1 MNKKRTFDSSYI
13 IGIALLVGILILINL
28 ISINW
33 FTRFDFT
40 QGNIYTLSEAS
51 KKAVAEL
58 EDPLTVKCYFT
69 KDLPPP
75 YSSNARYLRDQLEE
89 YRAHS
94 NGNFRFKFVDPS
106 ADSEYEVEAQGY
118 QVAPGQVQ
126 VVEADKIEVKK
137 IYMGMVFLYKDKRE
151 TIPLV
156 QTTSALEYDITS
168 TIKKITAQRIPK
180 VGFLQGHGE
189 PNPFEEMT
197 TVMSQVQKNY
207 EIQLVDVSKGEM
219 VPDDLDGLLIIRPT
233 ENIPQWDLF
242 AIDQYIMKGGKVGFL
257 INQVDAKLQEGRAIR
272 RTLGIDDFTTNYG
285 FRINGDL
292 IYDRNC
298 GRVNMQTQQ
307 GWITFTTAIDY
318 PFFPVL
324 TNFNPDINIVR
335 DLEELYLIYPS
346 SIDTSLV
353 SPEDSTLTY
362 ELEIITWTSEQSN
375 KQVGRFEIN
384 PNKPT
389 FRQLNYPLSGI
400 PMAATII
407 GSFPSYFA
415 GKDIPQPEEG
425 EPFQGEVIPVSPE
438 TRLVVVG
445 DGNFITDSWLSSLSS
460 ANFFLNTVDWLAQD
474 ESLIHIRNREITT
487 RPLTDTS
494 KSLKAVTKYGN
505 IFIPALLVILL
516 GVILWQIRSKHKPEL

>member
-1 MNKKRTFDSSYI
+1 
-13 IGIALLVGILILINL
+13 
-28 ISINW
+28 
-33 FTRFDFT
+33 
-40 QGNIYTLSEAS
+40 
-51 KKAVAEL
+51 
-58 EDPLTVKCYFT
+58 
-69 KDLPPP
+69 
-75 YSSNARYLRDQLEE
+75 
-89 YRAHS
+89 
-94 NGNFRFKFVDPS
+94 
-106 ADSEYEVEAQGY
+106 
-118 QVAPGQVQ
+118 
-126 VVEADKIEVKK
+126 
-137 IYMGMVFLYKDKRE
+137 
-151 TIPLV
+151 
-156 QTTSALEYDITS
+156 
-168 TIKKITAQRIPK
+168 
-180 VGFLQGHGE
+180 
-189 PNPFEEMT
+189 
-197 TVMSQVQKNY
+197 MSQVQKNY

-242 AIDQYIMKGGKVGFL
+242 AIDQYMMKGGKVGFL

-298 GRVNMQTQQ
+298 GMVNMQTRQ
-307 GWITFTTAIDY
+307 GWFTFTTAIDY

-362 ELEIITWTSEQSN
+362 ELEIIAWTSEQSN

-425 EPFQGEVIPVSPE
+425 EPFQGEVIPISPE